1 MFSKPDIEKYFMA
14 EKQES
19 LLFLIIGIIA
29 LILAIAFFFFLK
41 TNFYKGAAIPLVLI
55 GLIQIVVGF
64 TVYKR
69 SDEDRVRNVYAYDM
83 NPGQLKNEELPRM
96 KTVIKNFAIYRW
108 VEIVC
113 VLGGA
118 LLIFYCKTN
127 PEKALWYGLGVTL
140 VIQAALMLGADYFAE
155 KRAVQY
161 SKGIESFV
169 ENPHR

>member
-29 LILAIAFFFFLK
+29 LVLAIAFFFFLK
-41 TNFYKGAAIPLVLI
+41 TNFYKGAAIPLVLT

-69 SDEDRVRNVYAYDM
+69 SDGDRVRNVYAYDM

-96 KTVIKNFAIYRW
+96 KTVIKNFAIFRW
-108 VEIVC
+108 VEIAC

-127 PEKALWYGLGVTL
+127 PDKTFWYGLGVTL
-140 VIQAALMLGADYFAE
+140 VVQAALMLGADYFAE

-169 ENPHR
+169 ETPHR